1 MEIKKLEKIQVE
13 SFHYD
18 LQQDDDDKPH
28 QKIDFSLIPVYHVDE
43 NGNREAA
50 ENGEYMRVTVNFDI
64 APEPGGIVFSGVIG
78 QVLLLEGYH
87 GDGSDLKDED
97 YDLMSQPLME
107 EMGTLIYQITQITLP
122 KPLNLQFGLNV
133 NH

>member
-1 MEIKKLEKIQVE
+1 MEIKKMEKIQVE

-18 LQQDDDDKPH
+18 NQEELKPH
-28 QKIDFSLIPVYHVDE
+28 QQIDFSLIPVYHVDE
-43 NGNREAA
+43 NGQKETAQ
-50 ENGEYMRVTVNFDI
+50 NGEYMRVSLKFDI
-64 APEPGGIVFSGVIG
+64 APEPGALAFSGEIG

-87 GDGSDLKDED
+87 GDGSDLSDED

-122 KPLNLQFGLNV
+122 KPLNLQFGLNIK
-133 NH
+133 H